1 MVKKH
6 KKHPYSFSFSEGM
19 IEKLQHYKNTHPDNK
34 LSQEVETYLDALIPD
49 NR

>member
-1 MVKKH
+1 MVKKY
-6 KKHPYSFSFSEGM
+6 KKHPYSFSFSERM
-19 IEKLQHYKNTHPDNK
+19 IERLQYYKNTNPDNK